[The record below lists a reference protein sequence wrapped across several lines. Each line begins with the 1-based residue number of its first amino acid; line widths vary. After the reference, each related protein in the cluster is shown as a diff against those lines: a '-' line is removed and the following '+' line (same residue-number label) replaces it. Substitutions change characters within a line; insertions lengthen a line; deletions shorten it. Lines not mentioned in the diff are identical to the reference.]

1 MSSRRDT
8 SGAMR
13 VLLAVDGSPSSK
25 HAVESVAKRAWPPGT
40 DFRVLSVFQAPLP
53 SNAAG
58 GGIPA
63 EFRRKYEA
71 ALSRSAH
78 TAASGAAAALQRRGL
93 TVHTRVVEGNSGRT
107 IVDEAHRWRA
117 DLIVVG
123 SRGLSRVSRALLG
136 SVATYVAANAST
148 SVEIIR
154 KRKR

>member
-1 MSSRRDT
+1 
-8 SGAMR
+8 
-13 VLLAVDGSPSSK
+13 
-25 HAVESVAKRAWPPGT
+25 
-40 DFRVLSVFQAPLP
+40 
-53 SNAAG
+53 
-58 GGIPA
+58 
-63 EFRRKYEA
+63 
-71 ALSRSAH
+71 
-78 TAASGAAAALQRRGL
+78 
-93 TVHTRVVEGNSGRT
+93 VVEGNTGRT